1 MSSPDPDRTR
11 LERLIAA
18 ADRVATQ
25 PVPPPP
31 DRTRSVT
38 MASLALIGV
47 GALILGLAMCSGG
60 DRSTLDTSTLGTT
73 ATTVVPTVPPT
84 TGQSAGSTTTIPT
97 IITLPPT
104 PSTTSATAST
114 TPGPSTT
121 FVPTPGQPVRSANY
135 ADGRLRLTG
144 AVPDS
149 RTATSLMT
157 KWKAAF
163 GDANV
168 SQEFVIAIGVPPT
181 DTEPLLAPD
190 TMQFPTGSAE
200 LQPPALAMLDRLAA
214 LLAQNPAVTLDI
226 DGYIDSS
233 GNPADDQQ
241 LTDFRV
247 GAVVIYLAGQGID
260 PARLRAVGHGSSKPV
275 ADEVT
280 ETGRAQNRR
289 IEFTVHN
296 LLP

>member
-1 MSSPDPDRTR
+1 MSSPDPDRAR

-31 DRTRSVT
+31 DRSRNAT
-38 MASLALIGV
+38 MVSLAVIGV
-47 GALILGLAMCSGG
+47 GVLILGLAMCSG
-60 DRSTLDTSTLGTT
+60 DDAMTSNSTTFSTVIP
-73 ATTVVPTVPPT
+73 TVVPTSPT
-84 TGQSAGSTTTIPT
+84 TTGLPAGSTTSIPT
-97 IITLPPT
+97 VITLPPT
-104 PSTTSATAST
+104 ASTTGATAST

-149 RTATSLMT
+149 RTAASLMS

-163 GDANV
+163 GNTNV

-181 DTEPLLAPD
+181 DTEPLLAPA
-190 TMQFPTGSAE
+190 TMQFPTASAE
-200 LQPPALAMLDRLAA
+200 LQPPALALLDSLAA
-214 LLAQNPAVTLDI
+214 LLTQNPAVTLDI

-233 GNPADDQQ
+233 GNPDDDQQ

-260 PARLRAVGHGSSKPV
+260 PARLRATGHGSTTPV
-275 ADEVT
+275 ADEAT
-280 ETGRAQNRR
+280 EAGRLQNRR
-289 IEFTVHN
+289 VEFTVHN